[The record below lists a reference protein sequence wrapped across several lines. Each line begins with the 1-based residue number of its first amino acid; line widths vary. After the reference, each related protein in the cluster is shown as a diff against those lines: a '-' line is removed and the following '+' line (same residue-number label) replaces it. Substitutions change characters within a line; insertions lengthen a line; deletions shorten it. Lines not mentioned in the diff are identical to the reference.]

1 MKSLI
6 STLMIFLIINIAQ
19 AKNIDGVAKYKW
31 GYINTKGE
39 MVIKPQFEE
48 IDLYGFASNG
58 MSAFKQGEKWGYIN
72 TKGEI
77 VIKPQFDEAYQFSSY
92 GLAQIETNCHD
103 SHDENENLLE
113 HGQYCKSGY
122 IDANGNIVIKPQFEK
137 SRNFQSNGLA
147 VFEKYYRVSEYGF
160 NTSSGLIDSLGNVIV
175 EPIFHNISNFNT
187 EQLCIVTQK
196 TTMRN
201 GIMDS
206 KGKILFWLPKNFSFA
221 GSTDE
226 IFDSNGLAKVQRSD
240 GTGNY
245 DTMCYVNKTG
255 VLVGCKMQSIE
266 FQDGNKIGKFQKN
279 EKWGYI
285 DASGKVIIKPKF
297 DEVEHFDKYGMA
309 LVKHGNGWRYINKT
323 GDFAIK
329 ESFESAVDFYNDE
342 LAPVKKNNLW
352 GYINRQG
359 EMIIEPKFDDA
370 NAFNLDSGLTR
381 VIKNGKL
388 GYIDKNGT
396 MVISTKIESSDCCD
410 NNHFLTKYIASF
422 EENNKIGI
430 MDNKGRIIIPAI
442 LSDAKVIMYKD
453 IKLIIIRYSKDG
465 KYAYLNEKGKMIIK
479 PIYDYIANEGNPYL
493 SPFSDEGI
501 AMVRK
506 NNLYGYI
513 DINGDIIAKPQF
525 KNASEFKNGFAA
537 VLSKE

>member
-1 MKSLI
+1 MKSLM
-6 STLMIFLIINIAQ
+6 SGLMIFLIINIAQ
-19 AKNIDGVAKYKW
+19 AKNIDGVSKYKW

-39 MVIKPQFEE
+39 MIIKPQFEE

-72 TKGEI
+72 TKGET

-92 GLAQIETNCHD
+92 GLALIETNND
-103 SHDENENLLE
+103 DNQSINSS
-113 HGQYCKSGY
+113 KSGY
-122 IDANGNIVIKPQFEK
+122 IDSIGNIVIKPQFKK
-137 SRNFQSNGLA
+137 SYDFQPNGLA
-147 VFEKYYRVSEYGF
+147 IFEKYYRINEYGF

-175 EPIFHNISNFNT
+175 EPIFHSISNFNI

-201 GIMDS
+201 GIMDN
-206 KGKILFWLPKNFSFA
+206 KGKILFWLPQNFSFV
-221 GSTDE
+221 GTTDE
-226 IFDSNGLAKVQRSD
+226 IFDSNGLAKVQRDD

-255 VLVGCKMQSIE
+255 SLVGREMQNIE

-279 EKWGYI
+279 EKWGYV
-285 DASGKVIIKPKF
+285 DASGKVIIEPKF

-309 LVKHGNGWRYINKT
+309 LVKNGNEWGYINKT

-342 LAPVKKNNLW
+342 LAPVKKNSLW

-359 EMIIEPKFDDA
+359 EMIIEPRFDDA
-370 NAFNLDSGLTR
+370 NAFNLDSGLAR

-396 MVISTKIESSDCCD
+396 MAISTKIGSNDCCD

-422 EENNKIGI
+422 EKNNKIGL
-430 MDNKGRIIIPAI
+430 MDNKGKIIMPEI
-442 LSDAKVIMYKD
+442 LSDARVIMYKD
-453 IKLIIIRYSKDG
+453 TKLIIIRYSKDG
-465 KYAYLNEKGKMIIK
+465 KYAYLNENGKMIIK
-479 PIYDYIANEGNPYL
+479 PIYDYIANEGNPFL

-513 DINGDIIAKPQF
+513 DINGNIIAKPQF

-537 VLSKE
+537 VLAEQ